1 MKILVDRQLLKLQVH
16 FIVIQLMSPVQ
27 IIAILIMIQAIHIR
41 VIVLRAVM
49 TVDLHQ
55 ALVGIDMEVS
65 LHPEQLFELF
75 YKNIRDDMQPPFI
88 WKHSREAQYHFW
100 RERFMN
106 AYYGIKEPYSL
117 RSWAEA
123 PQMWLAGYRENSED

>member
-1 MKILVDRQLLKLQVH
+1 
-16 FIVIQLMSPVQ
+16 MSPVQ

-65 LHPEQLFELF
+65 FHPEQLFELF

-88 WKHSREAQYHFW
+88 WKHSGEARYHFW
-100 RERFMN
+100 HARFMN
-106 AYYGIKEPYSL
+106 AYFGIQEPYSL